1 MILYRVSN
9 HAELTGLGGELADGR
24 WHTCQPGKRIV
35 YLSDHPA
42 LCILEMI
49 VHVNEEDEFPK
60 SFQLFSVDVPDGL
73 VDTLDDGLL
82 PDTWQDRS
90 EITQKLGNDWLSGRR
105 SLGLLVPSAV
115 VPIARNCILNPLL
128 PEIDR
133 LRLRL
138 VGRFPFDS
146 RILRRTKDSRY
157 PPL

>member
-9 HAELTGLGGELADGR
+9 HAELIGLGGELADGR
-24 WHTCQPGKRIV
+24 WHTRQQGKRIV

-73 VDTLDDGLL
+73 VDTLDDSLL
-82 PDTWQDRS
+82 PNTWRDQS
-90 EITQKLGNDWLSGRR
+90 EITQGLGNEWLSGRR
-105 SLGLLVPSAV
+105 SLGLSVPSAV
-115 VPIARNCILNPLL
+115 VPIGRNCILNPLL

-133 LRLRL
+133 LGLHL

-146 RILRRTKDSRY
+146 RILRRTEDSLN